1 MCSFVSQMK
10 NIIIISATS
19 GNNLNLVKT
28 NPFDVTLAKK
38 NYKRFSVS
46 TIITNF

>member
-38 NYKRFSVS
+38 
-46 TIITNF
+46 IIKDFQYQP

>member
-28 NPFDVTLAKK
+28 NPFDVTMAKK
-38 NYKRFSVS
+38 KL
-46 TIITNF
+46 